1 MEFVYP
7 HLFWVMI
14 VPFVIFV
21 FLVVT
26 NKEQISRIF
35 APQVLERLRAD
46 HDALPNSL
54 RNLVLFAAVFLMIVA
69 LARPVIEEGEKV
81 VTPKGITLLM
91 ALDISGS
98 MRSRDRYPN
107 RLEFAKKKLKEL
119 LDAMPTDEVGL
130 LAFAHNAFVLAPFT
144 SDTATLKQ
152 IVDGVNEDYINM
164 ASTDLLSLA
173 DLAGELLAKKPQ
185 KALVVFTDGGDPDAL
200 KGLKERL
207 KEQGIT
213 LFTVLVGSKK
223 GAPVVDRGGRPVR
236 KKDGTIAIT
245 QRNDALIDIARAT
258 GGDGVVAGYG
268 KKDMEE
274 LARKIHK
281 RFAASR
287 RGPVKIKER
296 RELFYYPLAAAVF
309 LLLIGLS
316 SLPRG
321 RFGKRGARFGK
332 KGSITQR
339 EVGP

>member
-7 HLFWVMI
+7 QLFWVMI
-14 VPFVIFV
+14 VPFAIFV
-21 FLVVT
+21 FLVLT
-26 NKEQISRIF
+26 NREQISRIF

-54 RNLVLFAAVFLMIVA
+54 RNLVLFSAVFLMIVA
-69 LARPVIEEGEKV
+69 LARPVIDRGEKV
-81 VTPKGITLLM
+81 VDSRGITLLM

-173 DLAGELLAKKPQ
+173 DLAGDLLAEKPQ
-185 KALVVFTDGGDPDAL
+185 KALVVFTDGGDPEAL
-200 KGLKERL
+200 TGLKERL
-207 KEQGIT
+207 KEEGIT
-213 LFTVLVGSKK
+213 LYAVLVGSKK
-223 GAPVVDRGGRPVR
+223 GAPVVDKGGRPVR

-245 QRNDALIDIARAT
+245 QRNDALIEVAKAT
-258 GGDGVVAGYG
+258 GGEGVVAGYG
-268 KKDMEE
+268 KKDMQE
-274 LARKIHK
+274 LARTIHR

-287 RGPVKIKER
+287 RGPVKIRER
-296 RELFYYPLAAAVF
+296 QELFYYPLAAAVF

-321 RFGKRGARFGK
+321 RFGKGRGLRAPQ
-332 KGSITQR
+332 GSPHKERQR
-339 EVGP
+339 